1 MPHTK
6 PLQGKLMR
14 PLLLWTMMV
23 VSFSGCS
30 RDQHD
35 HPNLTTGEQLFK
47 YHCAECHGVQGTGNL
62 FDGIPANIL
71 TKKSPEDITTYIT
84 TDTGHGRKM
93 PVFPTMSADEAN
105 VITDHLIT
113 LQKTYDQD
121 GSQIK
126 QLLIE
131 P

>member
-1 MPHTK
+1 
-6 PLQGKLMR
+6 MR
-14 PLLLWTMMV
+14 PLLLAALIV
-23 VSFSGCS
+23 LCVSGCS

-35 HPNLTTGEQLFK
+35 HPNLITGEQLFY

-71 TKKSPEDITTYIT
+71 TQKSSQEITTYIT
-84 TDTGHGRKM
+84 TDTGNERQM
-93 PVFPTMSADEAN
+93 PVFRAMPAEEAK
-105 VITDHLIT
+105 VITDHLLT
-113 LQKTYDQD
+113 LQKTYDQY